1 MNAHTKKS
9 GGFRIQDSGFRIR
22 PLKFDVRHLSAFTLI
37 ELLVVIAIIAILASM
52 ILSAVA
58 RAKRNAMITAA
69 KTEMSGIVTAITTYD
84 TTYSRYPASVA
95 AANSLNAQCPDFT
108 FGTYCPYGTNYFNR
122 AGQPLPTIQNILQT
136 TPYQANNS
144 EVMAILLDL
153 DKFGNGV
160 ATANT
165 NHLKNPQRIVFFNPR
180 FSGDASSPG
189 VGVDGV
195 YRDPWGNP
203 YIITLDMNYDN
214 KCRDAF
220 YRLQSVSQQS
230 GPTGWN
236 GLYNG
241 VDPNGAG
248 PSYEASAGVMVWS
261 LGPDGNASPAPGN
274 SANTGPNK
282 DNVRSW

>member
-1 MNAHTKKS
+1 
-9 GGFRIQDSGFRIR
+9 
-22 PLKFDVRHLSAFTLI
+22 LSAFTLI

-69 KTEMSGIVTAITTYD
+69 KTEMGGIITAISAYE
-84 TTYSRYPASVA
+84 TTYSRFPASAA
-95 AANSLNAQCPDFT
+95 AANSLNTQCPDFT
-108 FGTYCPYGTNYFNR
+108 FGTYCQYSNFLNR
-122 AGQPLPTIQNILQT
+122 AHQPLPVVQNILQT
-136 TPYQANNS
+136 APYQANNS

-160 ATANT
+160 ATVNT
-165 NHLKNPQRIVFFNPR
+165 NHLKNTQRTVFFNPH

-189 VGVDGV
+189 VGIDGV

-220 YRLQSVSQQS
+220 YRLQPVSQQS

-241 VDPNGAG
+241 VDANGGGPN
-248 PSYEASAGVMVWS
+248 YEANASVMVWS
-261 LGPDGNASPAPGN
+261 LGPDGQAGSGAGTNANQGV
-274 SANTGPNK
+274 NK